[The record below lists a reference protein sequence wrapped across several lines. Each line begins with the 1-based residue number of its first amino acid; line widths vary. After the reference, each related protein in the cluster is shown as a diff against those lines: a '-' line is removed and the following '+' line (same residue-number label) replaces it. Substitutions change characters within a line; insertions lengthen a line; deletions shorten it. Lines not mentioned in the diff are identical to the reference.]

1 MNSVL
6 DRVPLQEPQILTI
19 ERENFEGEVCSI
31 CLEKVDIDYKPYE
44 CKHKFHQKCSEK
56 WKKEYGEKTLVLLQV
71 GSFFESYGL
80 IDKEN
85 KILENKS
92 PAMAELLRVL
102 LKLCAEKY
110 GVAQKIIATTYD
122 LDKIASGSNNGPV
135 FEGWRY
141 DIFGKNALLLCEGKI
156 GLAADGNKIKIVHVN

>member
-1 MNSVL
+1 MVS
-6 DRVPLQEPQILTI
+6 R
-19 ERENFEGEVCSI
+19 
-31 CLEKVDIDYKPYE
+31 
-44 CKHKFHQKCSEK
+44 
-56 WKKEYGEKTLVLLQV
+56 
-71 GSFFESYGL
+71 
-80 IDKEN
+80 N

-122 LDKIASGSNNGPV
+122 LDKIASGSNDGPV